1 MNMQPKRPL
10 HIAIIGGG
18 AAGYFAAIQAKR
30 CAPSANIT
38 IFEKK
43 SNHAR
48 QGCDNGRLQS
58 ASRVEYGLCCGGE
71 HREMMVVATMKK
83 KMKEVKKKM

>member
-30 CAPSANIT
+30 CAPSANII
-38 IFEKK
+38 IFEK
-43 SNHAR
+43 N
-48 QGCDNGRLQS
+48 
-58 ASRVEYGLCCGGE
+58 
-71 HREMMVVATMKK
+71 ATMLAKVAITGGFNLQAAWS
-83 KMKEVKKKM
+83 MGYVVGENIVK